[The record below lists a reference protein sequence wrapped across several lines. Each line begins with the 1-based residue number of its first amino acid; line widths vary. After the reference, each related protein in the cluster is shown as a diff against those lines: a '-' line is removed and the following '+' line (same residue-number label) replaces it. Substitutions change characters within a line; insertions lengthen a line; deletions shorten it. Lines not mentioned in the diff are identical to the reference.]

1 MLTPFISRRSIQ
13 MHNGDYSSTR
23 LMKETSQTP
32 QVSAASVFLTEIV
45 KTHTGAQSGITIQA
59 LWYLGDSLRTHQ
71 LKSQLSTGLEELMI
85 HQIGTVH
92 LPHKSSNS

>member
-1 MLTPFISRRSIQ
+1 MLTPFISKKIIQ
-13 MHNGDYSSTR
+13 THNGNYSSTR
-23 LMKETSQTP
+23 LMKETSQTHR
-32 QVSAASVFLTEIV
+32 VSTASAFLTGIV
-45 KTHTGAQSGITIQA
+45 RTHTGAQNGIMIQA

-92 LPHKSSNS
+92 LPHKSSN